1 MIPETEEEYAVQD
14 GRSPRPIE
22 SILPY
27 SRDPDENPVMSC
39 DTHFLLFYYLYSQRD
54 MSDHQAVLEMDTPQ
68 ETREYRDAP
77 LTPGRTPPH
86 GREDGKP
93 ARRLKTESQG
103 DGGEMARL
111 RGAVD
116 NNAYFSYRLHNE
128 TSADL
133 TQAVIST
140 ATQLVKWANGMT
152 EMQTAI
158 RDHSRQVNGQ
168 LTTIDNLVT
177 RMEKSALVAALG
189 TSARTV
195 SPDRGDRAQLCE
207 ANRRASQGWRRRS
220 RSQRR

>member
-1 MIPETEEEYAVQD
+1 
-14 GRSPRPIE
+14 
-22 SILPY
+22 
-27 SRDPDENPVMSC
+27 MS
-39 DTHFLLFYYLYSQRD
+39 H
-54 MSDHQAVLEMDTPQ
+54 HQAVLQMDTPQ
-68 ETREYRDAP
+68 ETREYLDAP

-86 GREDGKP
+86 GQEDGKP

-103 DGGEMARL
+103 DGGEIARL

-116 NNAYFSYRLHNE
+116 NDAYFLYRLHNE

-152 EMQTAI
+152 KMQTAI
-158 RDHSRQVNGQ
+158 RDHSRLVNGQ

-189 TSARTV
+189 TSARTF

-207 ANRRASQGWRRRS
+207 ANRRAFQGWRRRS